1 MNILAGWGLLTMLS
15 ACNGVMDGIYDDPQ
29 TPAQGDLY
37 VDATSW
43 TEWHYICLH
52 NGNENANGNVK
63 TYSIP
68 MTEISEFDSDGTG
81 IYTYWYDVFGE
92 GISKREFRGKYPTE
106 RQSEPDHW
114 DIAVHRNNVRT
125 NGGAVY
131 QTSVSDISSIGS
143 AASFSSMPF
152 VEDEWNETDVWTV
165 QAQMLDGL
173 VGNQRIKI
181 NTELGKW
188 LTMDIPPMP
197 PAFRHND
204 KVFIVRLSDGTYAA
218 LRLKNYKTPDSRNC
232 GLTIEYKYPL

>member
-1 MNILAGWGLLTMLS
+1 MLMALS
-15 ACNGVMDGIYDDPQ
+15 ACNGVMDGIYDDPP
-29 TPAQGDLY
+29 TPAEGDIY
-37 VDATSW
+37 IDATSW
-43 TEWHYICLH
+43 TQWHYICLH
-52 NGNENANGNVK
+52 DGSVV
-63 TYSIP
+63 TYDIP
-68 MTEISEFDSDGTG
+68 TAEVASFDSDGTG

-92 GISKREFRGKYPTE
+92 GVSKYELRDKYPTE
-106 RQSEPDHW
+106 HQPEPDHW

-143 AASFSSMPF
+143 ATSFSTMPF
-152 VEDEWNETDVWTV
+152 VEDTWNETDVWAV
-165 QAQMLDGL
+165 QTQMLEGL

-197 PAFRHND
+197 PTFGHND
-204 KVFIVRLSDGTYAA
+204 RVFILRLSDGTYAA

-232 GLTIEYKYPL
+232 GLTVEYKYPL